1 MPPPTP
7 ASQTSRP
14 APGSPLANAYAPD
27 RSTLYHFKLLRVLG
41 EGGTGKVYLA
51 VDQKKGEPAAVKL
64 FHENFFRNRLHVRDL
79 VRSVQKFKKFKHINV
94 VQIYDFYDG
103 PEGRC
108 MSMEYVDGPSLKW
121 YILNRP
127 WNLQERL
134 NICMQICT
142 GMQYLHE
149 KGCIHHDFK
158 PANVLF
164 TRTGIVKIAD
174 FSLYGSSFLLELFD
188 PNVGEQITPMFVAPE
203 FIRKEKLSPAV
214 DQYSMGITFYMMFA
228 ERVPFPVDNLTQLYR
243 CHLSLM
249 PEHPS
254 LVNPKCPTAL
264 GDIIMRLLQ
273 KRPELR
279 FTDCDELRIALSQ
292 IGRSRI

>member
-1 MPPPTP
+1 
-7 ASQTSRP
+7 
-14 APGSPLANAYAPD
+14 
-27 RSTLYHFKLLRVLG
+27 VLG
-41 EGGTGKVYLA
+41 EGGTGRVYLA
-51 VDQKKGEPAAVKL
+51 VDQKKGEPAAIKL

-79 VRSVQKFKKFKHINV
+79 AKSVQKFKKFKHVNV

-103 PEGRC
+103 SEGRC

-164 TRTGIVKIAD
+164 TRTGTVKIAD

-203 FIRKEKLSPAV
+203 FIRKEKLTPAV

-228 ERVPFPVDNLTQLYR
+228 ERVPFPVDNLPQLYR
-243 CHLSLM
+243 CHLTVM
-249 PEHPS
+249 PDHPS

-273 KRPELR
+273 KRPEQR
-279 FTDCDELRIALSQ
+279 FTDCDELRIAFSQ